1 MSEEI
6 VERTLDSDAPLSA
19 AKHQRDVGRAAA
31 EERGWRE
38 AAIVG
43 RTVTVNRSRAEL
55 YAFWR
60 DFRNLARFL
69 ENIERVDIGDDRR
82 SHWVIKAPAGRTV
95 EWDSQITEDEP
106 DRLIAW
112 ESLDGGDIKNTGRI
126 EFTDAAPGRG
136 TLVTA
141 TIVYDPPGG
150 DVGRLIAKLFQK
162 EPKMQARRDLRRFKQ
177 LMETGEISTSA
188 APDAGPRGS
197 FS

>member
-1 MSEEI
+1 MSEEN
-6 VERTLDSDAPLSA
+6 VERALKSDAPLSA
-19 AKHQRDVGRAAA
+19 AAHQRDLAHEAA
-31 EERGWRE
+31 EARGWHE
-38 AAIVG
+38 AAVVG
-43 RTVTVNRSRAEL
+43 RTVTINRPRAEL

-69 ENIERVDIGDDRR
+69 ENIERVDISDERR

-112 ESLDGGDIKNTGRI
+112 ESVAGDIKNTGRI
-126 EFTDAAPGRG
+126 EFSDAAPGRG
-136 TLVTA
+136 TLVNA
-141 TIVYDPPGG
+141 TIVYDPPAG
-150 DVGRLIAKLFQK
+150 DVGKLIATLFQK
-162 EPKMQARRDLRRFKQ
+162 EPKVQARRDLRRFKQ
-177 LMETGEISTSA
+177 MMETGEISTSA